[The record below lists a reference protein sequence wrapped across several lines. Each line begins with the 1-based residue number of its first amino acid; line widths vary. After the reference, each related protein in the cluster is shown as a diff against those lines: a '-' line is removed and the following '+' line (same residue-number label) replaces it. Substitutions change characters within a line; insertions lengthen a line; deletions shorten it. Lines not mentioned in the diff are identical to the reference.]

1 MQQVMPILVGLLFA
15 GLGRYIGSFEQ
26 NWFAGVRNPWTLSN
40 PEVWKKTNI
49 LMSRLITL
57 AGVLIIF
64 TALPIPLGLRY
75 TIYIVSF
82 VGMILIPNIYSYL
95 LFQKENEGK
104 KK

>member
-1 MQQVMPILVGLLFA
+1 MHFSYNLYKKHYEQVQQ
-15 GLGRYIGSFEQ
+15 
-26 NWFAGVRNPWTLSN
+26 
-40 PEVWKKTNI
+40 KKTNI